1 LSNIFNSLYYLIV
14 SAGIVKGMIEM
25 STDRISMSLAILLIL
40 PLLGTAY
47 TVAADSGNSI
57 RVSDLNDSTVNDT
70 INEYPLV
77 VLDCYIPQCGPCMA
91 LNSTLLELSGELKN
105 TTQVV
110 IGRINVQ
117 ENNVTKNKYRIFGY
131 PTLLIFKNGTFVD
144 KQIGFRSKSELVDFL
159 KKSEPVL
166 DVSGVNL
173 VTAPQITAQ
182 PGEIALTGLGAAQ
195 PVSPMLV
202 NDSNLK
208 FALNKYPFFVLD
220 SYADWCGFCKR
231 MNGTVSGLSSDLK
244 GQAAF
249 GLINAEKNN
258 ETRNKYNI
266 TAYPTLMIFQNG
278 TLTETQVGYKS
289 ESEFALILKKVKPNL
304 DLSRVNLTA
313 EPKAPV
319 SPSPSV
325 STPKQPMRFSGS
337 ETDATLRYL
346 DRVLN
351 TTQCNRT
358 SGVTINVFIINGC
371 PSK

>member
-1 LSNIFNSLYYLIV
+1 
-14 SAGIVKGMIEM
+14 
-25 STDRISMSLAILLIL
+25 MSLAILLIL
-40 PLLGTAY
+40 PLLGTASI
-47 TVAADSGNSI
+47 VAADSGNSI
-57 RVSDLNDSTVNDT
+57 RISDLNDSTVNDS

-77 VLDCYIPQCGPCMA
+77 LLDCYVPQCGPCMA
-91 LNSTLLELSGELKN
+91 LNSTLLELSSELRDN
-105 TTQVV
+105 TQVV

-159 KKSEPVL
+159 KKSAPGL
-166 DVSGVNL
+166 DASGVNL
-173 VTAPQITAQ
+173 VTAPQMAAQ
-182 PGEIALTGLGAAQ
+182 PGEIALAGLGEDQ

-208 FALNKYPFFVLD
+208 FALNKYSFFILD

-231 MNGTVSGLSSDLK
+231 MNGTVSSLSSDLK

-289 ESEFALILKKVKPNL
+289 ESEFALILKSVKPNL
-304 DLSRVNLTA
+304 DLSQVNLTP
-313 EPKAPV
+313 EPKAQVPTA
-319 SPSPSV
+319 PSV
-325 STPKQPMRFSGS
+325 ANSKQSMLFSGS

-351 TTQCNRT
+351 ATQCNRT

-371 PSK
+371 PIK

>member
-1 LSNIFNSLYYLIV
+1 
-14 SAGIVKGMIEM
+14 M

-40 PLLGTAY
+40 PLLGTASI
-47 TVAADSGNSI
+47 VAADSGNSI
-57 RVSDLNDSTVNDT
+57 RILDLNDSTVNDS
-70 INEYPLV
+70 INDYPLV
-77 VLDCYIPQCGPCMA
+77 LLDCYVPQCGPCVA
-91 LNSTLLELSGELKN
+91 LNSTLLELSSELKN
-105 TTQVV
+105 STQVV
-110 IGRINVQ
+110 IGRINVK

-159 KKSEPVL
+159 KKSEPGL
-166 DVSGVNL
+166 GVSGVNL

-182 PGEIALTGLGAAQ
+182 PGEIALAGLGADQ
-195 PVSPMLV
+195 PASAMLV

-208 FALNKYPFFVLD
+208 FALNKYPFFILD

-231 MNGTVSGLSSDLK
+231 MNGTVSSLSSDLR

-304 DLSRVNLTA
+304 DLSRVNLNP
-313 EPKAPV
+313 EPKVPV

-325 STPKQPMRFSGS
+325 SGSKQPMLFSGS
-337 ETDATLRYL
+337 ETDATLKYL

-351 TTQCNRT
+351 ATQCNRT

-371 PSK
+371 PIK

>member
-1 LSNIFNSLYYLIV
+1 
-14 SAGIVKGMIEM
+14 MEM
-25 STDRISMSLAILLIL
+25 STERISICLAILLIL
-40 PLLGTAY
+40 PLLGTVSM
-47 TVAADSGNSI
+47 VAADSGNSTHI
-57 RVSDLNDSTVNDT
+57 SELNDSTVN
-70 INEYPLV
+70 NVLREFPLF
-77 VLDCYIPQCGPCMA
+77 VLDCYVPMCGPCTA
-91 LNSTLLELSGELKN
+91 ANSTLLELSGELN
-105 TTQVV
+105 AQVA

-231 MNGTVSGLSSDLK
+231 MNGTVTGLSSDLK

-319 SPSPSV
+319 SQSIPV
-325 STPKQPMRFSGS
+325 STPKQPMLFSGS